1 MDPAGKAGPGPGVAP
16 TMGATARAA
25 PTEMEDQT
33 VRRRMLKSKIHRATV
48 TGADLH
54 YVGSVSIDPALLA
67 LADILPN
74 EQVAVLDI
82 DNGAR
87 FETYAIVGGPGE
99 VCLNG
104 AAARL
109 VSPGDR
115 VIIITYAEYE
125 AAELAGYE
133 PTVVHVDTAN
143 RPVPAELAAAD
154 PRRYVEVA
162 AGGRVA

>member
-1 MDPAGKAGPGPGVAP
+1 MFR
-16 TMGATARAA
+16 T
-25 PTEMEDQT
+25 
-33 VRRRMLKSKIHRATV
+33 MLKSKIHRATV

-54 YVGSVSIDPALLA
+54 YVGSVSVDPVLLEQ
-67 LADILPN
+67 ADILPN

-125 AAELAGYE
+125 AAELEGYE
-133 PTVVHVDTAN
+133 PVVVHVDTAN
-143 RPVPAELAAAD
+143 RPVPPDVVARISGD
-154 PRRYVEVA
+154 PRRYAEVA
-162 AGGRVA
+162 AGGLVA